1 MVWSHMG
8 PKHDI
13 DGNQLRDVFFEE
25 NDMDRIISYCEK
37 DSIIVAQI
45 LLKLRNEDLLAEDEI
60 LSE

>member
-1 MVWSHMG
+1 MG
-8 PKHDI
+8 LKHDI
-13 DGNQLRDVFFEE
+13 NGSQQLDVFYEE

-37 DSIIVAQI
+37 DSVIVAQI

>member
-8 PKHDI
+8 LKHDI
-13 DGNQLRDVFFEE
+13 DGSQLRDVFYEE
-25 NDMDRIISYCEK
+25 NDMDRIISYCKK
-37 DSIIVAQI
+37 DTIIVAQI